1 MIFRVRFQ
9 LKEFSS
15 FVGNSRLCRGILELN
30 LPKCLTNKKR
40 KWSLALTI
48 LISGACVIVGVTM
61 MSYFLFYWNK
71 KREKDNSSNSSLRQS
86 LLKVSY
92 QMLLKSLLWRC
103 IVSLFLRKLRASPR
117 IVE

>member
-9 LKEFSS
+9 LKEFLS

-30 LPKCLTNKKR
+30 LPNCLTNKKR
-40 KWSLALTI
+40 KWSLALTMV
-48 LISGACVIVGVTM
+48 ISGASVLVGVTM

-71 KREKDNSSNSSLRQS
+71 KREKYNSSNSSLRQS
-86 LLKVSY
+86 LLKMSY

-103 IVSLFLRKLRASPR
+103 IVSLFLRKLHASPR